1 MMVMKY
7 KKKCCENVSTGGNTG
22 QGDDE
27 FIDLAQGR
35 DFTEHRRHLCDAPER
50 FVWGVKT
57 TVFSNS
63 YALCLRTKM

>member
-35 DFTEHRRHLCDAPER
+35 DFTEHHRHLCDTPER
-50 FVWGVKT
+50 FV
-57 TVFSNS
+57 
-63 YALCLRTKM
+63 